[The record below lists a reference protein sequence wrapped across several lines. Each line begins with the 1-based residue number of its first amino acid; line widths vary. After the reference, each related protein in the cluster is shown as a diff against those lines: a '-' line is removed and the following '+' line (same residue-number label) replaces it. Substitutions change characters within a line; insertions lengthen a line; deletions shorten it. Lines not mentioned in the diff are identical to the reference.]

1 VADGGKRGVVVLGRH
16 LQHLGADGAP
26 DVGGL
31 LHQHRVGAGQRRQD
45 HLPAAEEGG
54 IGVGDAGGIE
64 RVVFPGPLR
73 DRRGEEEIALQLALQ
88 ARQVP
93 LLLVVIAIV
102 VGYVGY
108 TGTGLDTVGL
118 RGVTQTQDS
127 IKARQKSIDSLV
139 ILTDSA
145 KRLLAKGS
153 VEDLRRRLE
162 GYRYSLELMRRLVPD
177 RNEVANLMDEIS
189 TRAKI
194 RGVMVAQ
201 FQPLPTEPGPA
212 PFETYKYQY
221 SVIGR
226 YDQLG
231 EFLSDVASLQRIIV
245 PVDLTL
251 GAADMTRAKALGD
264 SSGALLEARF
274 QIRTYVKTASS
285 EDKPSGT

>member
-1 VADGGKRGVVVLGRH
+1 M
-16 LQHLGADGAP
+16 
-26 DVGGL
+26 
-31 LHQHRVGAGQRRQD
+31 AGIPQ
-45 HLPAAEEGG
+45 E
-54 IGVGDAGGIE
+54 
-64 RVVFPGPLR
+64 
-73 DRRGEEEIALQLALQ
+73 
-88 ARQVP
+88 RQVP
-93 LLLVVIAIV
+93 LLLVIIAVV

-118 RGVTQTQDS
+118 RGVTQTKDS
-127 IKARQKSIDSLV
+127 ITARQKSIDSLV
-139 ILTDSA
+139 TLTDSA
-145 KRLLAKGS
+145 KRLLASGS

-251 GAADMTRAKALGD
+251 AAADMTRAKALGD

-274 QIRTYVKTASS
+274 QIRTYVKTVSP

>member
-1 VADGGKRGVVVLGRH
+1 M
-16 LQHLGADGAP
+16 
-26 DVGGL
+26 
-31 LHQHRVGAGQRRQD
+31 AGIPQERQ
-45 HLPAAEEGG
+45 A
-54 IGVGDAGGIE
+54 
-64 RVVFPGPLR
+64 
-73 DRRGEEEIALQLALQ
+73 
-88 ARQVP
+88 P

-118 RGVTQTQDS
+118 RGVTQTKDS
-127 IKARQKSIDSLV
+127 ITARQKSIDSLTT
-139 ILTDSA
+139 LTDSA

-212 PFETYKYQY
+212 PFETFKYQY

-251 GAADMTRAKALGD
+251 AAADLTRAKALGD

-274 QIRTYVKTASS
+274 QIRTFVKTVSP